1 MRVRY
6 VGPDQGRDLAV
17 PGGVIQFEKGEW
29 VDVVAACEAALI
41 PPRHLEVIVPGLG
54 DHWEIDL
61 KQTKTKAAKA
71 DDDEE
76 PDR

>member
-6 VGPDQGRDLAV
+6 IGPDTGRDLAV
-17 PGGVIQFEKGEW
+17 PGGVIRFVKGEW
-29 VDVVAACEAALI
+29 VDVVAACEQALI

-54 DHWEIDL
+54 DEWEIEL
-61 KQTKTKAAKA
+61 PKTRKPKS
-71 DDDEE
+71 DEE